1 MDVSTVTLRENF
13 KRIFPRPFQMK
24 PGRTVIALE
33 SSGECLKL
41 AQVALGAGGK
51 KIVKLVARTVVLKED
66 LSKTLVGLVNE
77 GMIRA
82 DSVLISIPR
91 NLVTVRNL
99 QLPSTDPKELKEMIN
114 LQAVKQTPFL
124 KDEIIVDYQIIRSS
138 PEGYTD
144 VLLVTTHRSIPNS
157 GLKILDDAHLQAQGI
172 RLSSYGVLNTY
183 RMIRGAT
190 RNEDNEPVAIVDI
203 DSSFSDFMVVLD
215 GQICF
220 TKALSVGPAKLAG
233 GEEKGIEKFMEEI
246 QRAIDIYGNEGIG
259 EKVSKLV
266 MMGAEVDIPGL
277 IPSLRA
283 ELHIPVE
290 RISLT
295 DGVEVSPEMLDLPDA
310 QRGYLS
316 FRAVLGLA
324 WDPGSSL
331 IDLTP
336 QEVRIREALAEKGKA
351 ITSLGIL
358 FILILMAVTIFVSQ
372 HFYSKKEYLE
382 QLNQEVR
389 QTQDEANEV
398 EAMKKKIKIIREAT
412 RFQNSSLEILSVLHR
427 TVPSEIY
434 LKAVT
439 FEDGSHLILKG
450 VAKKMSGVFGY
461 LSILEKQP
469 NFHHVKTKHV
479 TRSGK
484 RGRNGEVDFEM
495 TCLLTN
501 HGDV

>member
-1 MDVSTVTLRENF
+1 MDVSTITLRENF

-24 PGRTVIALE
+24 PGRTVVALE

-41 AQVALGAGGK
+41 AQVEVGARGK

-66 LSKTLVGLVNE
+66 LSKTLVDLVSE

-99 QLPSTDPKELKEMIN
+99 QLPTTDPKELKEMIN

-144 VLLVTTHRSIPNS
+144 VVLVTTHRSIPNS

-172 RLSSYGVLNTY
+172 HLSSYGVLNTY
-183 RMIRGAT
+183 RMIRGST

-220 TKALSVGPAKLAG
+220 TKALSVGPAKLVGG
-233 GEEKGIEKFMEEI
+233 GEREIEKFTEEI
-246 QRAIDIYGNEGIG
+246 QRAIDIYGNEEIG
-259 EKVSKLV
+259 QRISQLV
-266 MMGAEVDIPGL
+266 VTGAEIEFKDL
-277 IPSLRA
+277 IPRLR
-283 ELHIPVE
+283 EKLNIPVE
-290 RISLT
+290 RISVMESIQ
-295 DGVEVSPEMLDLPDA
+295 GAPEVLDLSEA
-310 QRGYLS
+310 QRGSVS
-316 FRAVLGLA
+316 FNAVLGIA
-324 WDPGSSL
+324 WNPDAAM

-358 FILILMAVTIFVSQ
+358 FILILMALTIFVSQ
-372 HFYSKKEYLE
+372 QFYSKKEYLE
-382 QLNQEVR
+382 QLNREVR

-398 EAMKKKIKIIREAT
+398 VAMKKKIKIIREAT
-412 RFQNSSLEILSVLHR
+412 GFQNSSLEILSVLHR
-427 TVPSEIY
+427 TVPSDIY

-479 TRSGK
+479 TRSVKKG
-484 RGRNGEVDFEM
+484 GNGEVDFEM
-495 TCLLTN
+495 TCLLTK
-501 HGDV
+501 HGEV

>member
-1 MDVSTVTLRENF
+1 V
-13 KRIFPRPFQMK
+13 
-24 PGRTVIALE
+24 
-33 SSGECLKL
+33 
-41 AQVALGAGGK
+41 
-51 KIVKLVARTVVLKED
+51 
-66 LSKTLVGLVNE
+66 
-77 GMIRA
+77 
-82 DSVLISIPR
+82 
-91 NLVTVRNL
+91 
-99 QLPSTDPKELKEMIN
+99 
-114 LQAVKQTPFL
+114 
-124 KDEIIVDYQIIRSS
+124 
-138 PEGYTD
+138 
-144 VLLVTTHRSIPNS
+144 
-157 GLKILDDAHLQAQGI
+157 
-172 RLSSYGVLNTY
+172 
-183 RMIRGAT
+183 
-190 RNEDNEPVAIVDI
+190 
-203 DSSFSDFMVVLD
+203 
-215 GQICF
+215 
-220 TKALSVGPAKLAG
+220 
-233 GEEKGIEKFMEEI
+233 EEI

-277 IPSLRA
+277 IPNLRA

-316 FRAVLGLA
+316 FSAVLGLA
-324 WDPGSSL
+324 WEPGSSL

-372 HFYSKKEYLE
+372 HYYSKKEYLE
-382 QLNQEVR
+382 QLNREVR

-412 RFQNSSLEILSVLHR
+412 GFQNSSLEILSVLHR
-427 TVPSEIY
+427 TVPSGIY

-461 LSILEKQP
+461 LSILEKQK

-501 HGDV
+501 HGEV

>member
-1 MDVSTVTLRENF
+1 
-13 KRIFPRPFQMK
+13 
-24 PGRTVIALE
+24 VIALE
-33 SSGECLKL
+33 LSGECLKL
-41 AQVALGAGGK
+41 AQVEHSVRGK

-124 KDEIIVDYQIIRSS
+124 KDEIIDDYQIVRSS

-144 VLLVTTHRSIPNS
+144 VVLVTTHRSIPNS
-157 GLKILDDAHLQAQGI
+157 CLKILDDAHLQAQGI

-183 RMIRGAT
+183 RMIRGST

-220 TKALSVGPAKLAG
+220 TKALSVGPAKLVGG
-233 GEEKGIEKFMEEI
+233 GERDIEKFTEEI

-259 EKVSKLV
+259 QRISQLV
-266 MMGAEVDIPGL
+266 VTGAEIEFKVL
-277 IPSLRA
+277 IPRLR
-283 ELHIPVE
+283 EKLHLSVE
-290 RISLT
+290 RISVMESIQGT
-295 DGVEVSPEMLDLPDA
+295 PEVLDLSEA
-310 QRGYLS
+310 QRGSVS
-316 FRAVLGLA
+316 FNAVLGIA
-324 WDPGSSL
+324 WNPDASM

-336 QEVRIREALAEKGKA
+336 QEVRFREALAEKGKA

-358 FILILMAVTIFVSQ
+358 CILILMAVTIFVSQ
-372 HFYSKKEYLE
+372 QFYSKKEYLE
-382 QLNQEVR
+382 QLKREVR

-398 EAMKKKIKIIREAT
+398 EAMKKKIKIIKDAVQ
-412 RFQNSSLEILSVLHR
+412 FDNSSLEILY
-427 TVPSEIY
+427 VPHKRQPRFQQISQLPGEEGNIPPTDLSEQP
-434 LKAVT
+434 
-439 FEDGSHLILKG
+439 DGARGCLPLFKSFLPLDQDRKIAHL
-450 VAKKMSGVFGY
+450 A
-461 LSILEKQP
+461 
-469 NFHHVKTKHV
+469 
-479 TRSGK
+479 
-484 RGRNGEVDFEM
+484 
-495 TCLLTN
+495 
-501 HGDV
+501 